1 MKVIIFLLFGC
12 LFSSVLLSHDAFYTQ
27 QYTED
32 RGDCSDYFIGKYMAQ
47 NKTYSSEDGTQ
58 SLYDDVVSK
67 SDCVDL
73 YLGDENLRGAP
84 YYDHCCYVRAQKE
97 GTFYHGCI
105 GLKEAEY
112 LDIKETIDEIEKG
125 RHRKYMMLE
134 NSKIYELL
142 CSSSYINAGLIA
154 LLALLF

>member
-1 MKVIIFLLFGC
+1 MKTIVFLLFAC
-12 LFSSVLLSHDAFYTQ
+12 LFSCVLLSHDAFYTQ
-27 QYTED
+27 QSDGTA
-32 RGDCSDYFIGKYMAQ
+32 CKDYFIGSRMSR
-47 NKTYSSEDGTQ
+47 NNTEQ
-58 SLYDDVVSK
+58 SLVEDTDPFSK
-67 SDCVDL
+67 SDCVDK
-73 YLGDENLRGAP
+73 YLGDTYLRGAP
-84 YYDHCCYVRAQKE
+84 FYDHCCYVRAQKE

-125 RHRKYMMLE
+125 RHRKYMMME

-142 CSSSYINAGLIA
+142 CSSSYIKFSLIA